1 MNEKTDSELK
11 GETFLQCHLT
21 LPNDINTIPQLSEF
35 IDMNCEELGVDM
47 VDTMNIN
54 LALEEAVVNVMSYA
68 YPEGTEGQVD
78 IDLIADGNDMVFTI
92 TDSGTPFDPTQKEE
106 VDTTLSAEER
116 PIGGLGIHL
125 VRKLMDSINYQYI
138 DNKNVLTL
146 KNNIMIE
153 IKENNGGMLAILNGR
168 LDTPA
173 AVKAQQEIGPLLEN
187 ADKEIVF
194 DCTNLEYISS
204 SGLRLFLT
212 IRKEAS
218 VKGGKVI
225 IENINDEIRK
235 VFMMTGFFNLFEI
248 RNA

>member
-1 MNEKTDSELK
+1 
-11 GETFLQCHLT
+11 
-21 LPNDINTIPQLSEF
+21 
-35 IDMNCEELGVDM
+35 M
-47 VDTMNIN
+47 V
-54 LALEEAVVNVMSYA
+54 
-68 YPEGTEGQVD
+68 
-78 IDLIADGNDMVFTI
+78 
-92 TDSGTPFDPTQKEE
+92 
-106 VDTTLSAEER
+106 
-116 PIGGLGIHL
+116 
-125 VRKLMDSINYQYI
+125 
-138 DNKNVLTL
+138 
-146 KNNIMIE
+146 IE
-153 IKENNGGMLAILNGR
+153 IKERDGGMTAILNGR

-173 AVKAQQEIGPLLEN
+173 AVKAQQEIEPLLEN

-218 VKGGKVI
+218 VKGGKII

>member
-1 MNEKTDSELK
+1 M
-11 GETFLQCHLT
+11 
-21 LPNDINTIPQLSEF
+21 I
-35 IDMNCEELGVDM
+35 
-47 VDTMNIN
+47 
-54 LALEEAVVNVMSYA
+54 
-68 YPEGTEGQVD
+68 
-78 IDLIADGNDMVFTI
+78 
-92 TDSGTPFDPTQKEE
+92 
-106 VDTTLSAEER
+106 
-116 PIGGLGIHL
+116 
-125 VRKLMDSINYQYI
+125 
-138 DNKNVLTL
+138 
-146 KNNIMIE
+146 IE
-153 IKENNGGMLAILNGR
+153 IKEQDGGMKAILNGR